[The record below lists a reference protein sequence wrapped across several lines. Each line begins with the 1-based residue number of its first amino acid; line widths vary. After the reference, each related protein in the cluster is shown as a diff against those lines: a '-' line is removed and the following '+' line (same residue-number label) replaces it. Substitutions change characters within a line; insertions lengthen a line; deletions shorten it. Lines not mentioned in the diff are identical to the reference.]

1 MSPSQLLDVR
11 ICDLDLKVEQSTL
24 WPFIKRI
31 WKDLEARDLRFKP
44 HFWLGEEFF
53 TPDGIPGV
61 AVPFYLSHPQLIK
74 LERQQM
80 YEAEGSNSRM
90 AMRIL
95 RHETGHAIDHAFHL
109 TRRRERQKIFGKS
122 SIKYPDLYS
131 PKPFSRSFV
140 INLENWYAQSH
151 PVEDFAET
159 FAVWFR
165 PNYPWKRVYRNWPAL
180 KKLNYV
186 DRLMEEI
193 ADRSPPNRSKAKME
207 PHTQIKKT
215 LGEYY
220 EDKKNRFGLDQSEAV
235 YDQDLLR
242 LFSADEEF
250 KKNTSASRFIRKNS
264 KEIRLKLAR
273 WTGQYSYLV
282 QDFVDQ
288 IVNRCDELNLRLC
301 RDENETKEELLVF
314 LAIRITNFLNEGG
327 YMLAL

>member
-1 MSPSQLLDVR
+1 
-11 ICDLDLKVEQSTL
+11 VEHSSL

-44 HFWLGEEFF
+44 HFWLSEEFF
-53 TPDGIPGV
+53 TPDAVPGV
-61 AVPFYLSHPQLIK
+61 AVPFYLAHPQLVK

-95 RHETGHAIDHAFHL
+95 RHEAGHAIDHAFYL
-109 TRRRERQKIFGKS
+109 TRRKERQKIFGKS
-122 SIKYPDLYS
+122 SLKYPDLYS

-165 PNYPWKRVYRNWPAL
+165 PNPTWKRGYKGWPAL
-180 KKLNYV
+180 KKLEYM
-186 DRLMEEI
+186 DRLMKEL
-193 ADRSPPNRSKAKME
+193 AGKSAPNKSKAKME
-207 PHTQIKKT
+207 PIRELKKT

-220 EDKKNRFGLDQSEAV
+220 EEKKSRFGLDENEAI

-242 LFSADEEF
+242 LFSTNEEF
-250 KKNTSASRFIRKNS
+250 KKNISAARFIRKNS
-264 KEIRLKLAR
+264 RELRTKLAR
-273 WTGQYSYLV
+273 WTGQYSYLI
-282 QDFVDQ
+282 QDFIDQ
-288 IVNRCDELNLRLC
+288 IIYRCEDLNLRVC
-301 RDENETKEELLVF
+301 MDEDETKEELLVF